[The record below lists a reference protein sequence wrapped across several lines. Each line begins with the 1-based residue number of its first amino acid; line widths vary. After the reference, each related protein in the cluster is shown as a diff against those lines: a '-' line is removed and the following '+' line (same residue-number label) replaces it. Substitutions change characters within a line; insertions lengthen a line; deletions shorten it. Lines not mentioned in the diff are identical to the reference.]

1 MSKFGTSKKIITGY
15 ILLAVVIAIA
25 TWQVYDNSRLFVALN
40 NASEQLLKRR
50 DVVDSLVCSLL
61 ETNNAERSVLLGE
74 GSEWPHFNQSVAT
87 SEQMAKQLKPFI
99 ADQGQRQRID
109 TLVKL
114 MHMKRENTK
123 RVAQLMAIDNRDAF
137 YRDKVQALQSG
148 RDSVVIH
155 SKSYGQHGQREKVYE
170 IIKSKR
176 GFFRRLGDAFRRQHA
191 DTVGVTNILHD
202 TKADSTAQ
210 RINIADSVANILTDI
225 QNEEQKQN
233 SRQQEN
239 VAARLN
245 RLQRVSLQ
253 LSQRTGLLL
262 EHIQREEK
270 NALQKA
276 LGHATQSRHKMVVRI
291 AVIGLVAI
299 LIAALL
305 VAYILRDIKRER
317 RDRQRIVEAKT
328 ETERIMAQRE
338 RLLLTITH
346 DIKAPAASIAGFIEL
361 LSEQVSRPKA
371 LAYIDSMR
379 HSAIHLQQLV
389 AALLDYHLLESGKA
403 ERHDVSFVP
412 QQLAKNCVDEF
423 QPMAAEKGLD
433 ITLSTLTLNC
443 GDLWRSDAF
452 RVKQIMSNL
461 IGNAVKYTD
470 RGSVKVE
477 IRISPRQH
485 LIIYVSDTGRG
496 MSQADCQRIF
506 DAFTRLHNGQG
517 KEGVGLGLSITREV
531 VQMLGGTI
539 TVTSEEG
546 KGSCFT
552 VSLPIKKEEKR
563 QKKDVEEN
571 VASVEPNRSSTEAKE
586 ATTENND
593 ATHGANNATNG
604 ANDATNGT
612 NDATTEINILAVDDD
627 ALQLELFKEMAQKI
641 GGAKLNISTTT
652 SASEA
657 IKLAEETKPQIMFTD
672 IEMPEMSGK
681 DMLKHVKNSD
691 MSTVAMTAHDP
702 SIMTSLKKAG
712 FDTCLFKPFNAATLA
727 ATLAQITRQPLSV
740 KAAEQ
745 KASFF
750 APLTAFAEGD
760 TEAEQE
766 ILTQVGESIKEYRQM
781 LDQGLKG
788 NDEEQQRDSIS
799 RTAHKAMPLLT
810 MLKPGQCG
818 WLQAITPEHIKDTPA
833 EKITVLAMRLDKE
846 LEEVSTKLKEEG
858 IENA

>member
-87 SEQMAKQLKPFI
+87 SEQMANQLKPFI

-109 TLVKL
+109 TLVEL

-305 VAYILRDIKRER
+305 VTYILRDIKRER

-433 ITLSTLTLNC
+433 ITLGTLTLNC

-470 RGSVKVE
+470 RGSVNVE

-506 DAFTRLHNGQG
+506 DAFTRLPNGQG

-552 VSLPIKKEEKR
+552 VSLPIKKEEKK

-571 VASVEPNRSSTEAKE
+571 VASVETNRSSTEAKE

-657 IKLAEETKPQIMFTD
+657 IKLAEETKPRIMFTD

-681 DMLKHVKNSD
+681 DMLKHVKNSN
-691 MSTVAMTAHDP
+691 MSIVAMTAHDP

-781 LDQGLKG
+781 LDQGQKS

-799 RTAHKAMPLLT
+799 RAAHKAMPLLT

-833 EKITVLAMRLDKE
+833 EKITVLAMRLEKE

>member
-74 GSEWPHFNQSVAT
+74 GSEWPHFNRSVAT

-109 TLVKL
+109 TLVEL
-114 MHMKRENTK
+114 IHMKRENTK
-123 RVAQLMAIDNRDAF
+123 RVAQLMAFDNRDAF

-155 SKSYGQHGQREKVYE
+155 SKLYGQHGQREKVYE

-202 TKADSTAQ
+202 TRADSTAQ

-276 LGHATQSRHKMVVRI
+276 LGHAMQSRHKMVVRI
-291 AVIGLVAI
+291 AIIGLVAI

-412 QQLAKNCVDEF
+412 QQLAKNCVEEF
-423 QPMAAEKGLD
+423 KPMAAEKGLD
-433 ITLSTLTLNC
+433 ITLGTLTPNC

-470 RGSVKVE
+470 RGGVKVE

-506 DAFTRLHNGQG
+506 DAFTRLPNGQG

-552 VSLPIKKEEKR
+552 VSLPIKKEEKK

-571 VASVEPNRSSTEAKE
+571 VASVETNRSSTEAKE
-586 ATTENND
+586 ATIEAKEATTEN
-593 ATHGANNATNG
+593 
-604 ANDATNGT
+604 

-681 DMLKHVKNSD
+681 DMIKHVKNSD

-712 FDTCLFKPFNAATLA
+712 FSTCLFKPFNAATLA
-727 ATLAQITRQPLSV
+727 ATLAQITRLPLSV

-766 ILTQVGESIKEYRQM
+766 ILTQVGESIKEYRQI
-781 LDQGLKG
+781 LEQGLKH
-788 NDEEQQRDSIS
+788 NDEELQRDSIS
-799 RTAHKAMPLLT
+799 RAAHKAMPLLT

-818 WLQAITPEHIKDTPA
+818 WLQAITPEHIKDTSA
-833 EKITVLAMRLDKE
+833 ENRTVLAMRLEKE
-846 LEEVSTKLKEEG
+846 LEEISKKLREEG

>member
-74 GSEWPHFNQSVAT
+74 GSEWPHFNRSVAT

-109 TLVKL
+109 TLVEL
-114 MHMKRENTK
+114 IHMKRENTK
-123 RVAQLMAIDNRDAF
+123 RVAQLMAFDNRDAF

-155 SKSYGQHGQREKVYE
+155 SKLYGQHGQREKVYE

-276 LGHATQSRHKMVVRI
+276 LGHAMQSRHKMVVRI
-291 AVIGLVAI
+291 AIIGLVAI

-412 QQLAKNCVDEF
+412 QQLAKNCVEEF
-423 QPMAAEKGLD
+423 KPMAAEKGLD
-433 ITLSTLTLNC
+433 ITLGTLTPNC

-470 RGSVKVE
+470 RGGVKVE

-496 MSQADCQRIF
+496 MSQANCQRIF
-506 DAFTRLHNGQG
+506 DAFTRLPNGQG

-552 VSLPIKKEEKR
+552 VSLPIKKEEKK
-563 QKKDVEEN
+563 QKKEVEEN
-571 VASVEPNRSSTEAKE
+571 VASVETNRSSTEAKE
-586 ATTENND
+586 
-593 ATHGANNATNG
+593 
-604 ANDATNGT
+604 
-612 NDATTEINILAVDDD
+612 ATTEINILAVDDD

-641 GGAKLNISTTT
+641 GGAKLNINTTT

-681 DMLKHVKNSD
+681 DMIKHVKNSD

-712 FDTCLFKPFNAATLA
+712 FSTCLFKPFNAATLA
-727 ATLAQITRQPLSV
+727 ATLAQITRLPLSV

-750 APLTAFAEGD
+750 APLTTFAEGD

-781 LDQGLKG
+781 LEQGLKSNG
-788 NDEEQQRDSIS
+788 EELQRDSIS
-799 RTAHKAMPLLT
+799 RAAHKAMPLLS

-818 WLQAITPEHIKDTPA
+818 WLQAITPEHIKDTSA
-833 EKITVLAMRLDKE
+833 ENSTALAMRLEEE
-846 LEEVSTKLKEEG
+846 LEEISKKLREEG

>member
-1 MSKFGTSKKIITGY
+1 M
-15 ILLAVVIAIA
+15 LAVVIAIA

-74 GSEWPHFNQSVAT
+74 GSEWPHFNRSVAT
-87 SEQMAKQLKPFI
+87 SEQKAKQLKPFI

-109 TLVKL
+109 TLVEL
-114 MHMKRENTK
+114 IHMKRENTK
-123 RVAQLMAIDNRDAF
+123 RVAQLMAFDNRDAF

-155 SKSYGQHGQREKVYE
+155 SKLYGQHGQREKVYE

-225 QNEEQKQN
+225 QNEEQKHN

-291 AVIGLVAI
+291 AIIGLVAI

-403 ERHDVSFVP
+403 EQHDVSFVP
-412 QQLAKNCVDEF
+412 QQLAKSCVEEF
-423 QPMAAEKGLD
+423 KPMAAEKGLD
-433 ITLSTLTLNC
+433 ITLGTLTTNC

-470 RGSVKVE
+470 RGGVKVE

-506 DAFTRLHNGQG
+506 DAFTRLPNGQG

-552 VSLPIKKEEKR
+552 VSLPIKKEEKK

-571 VASVEPNRSSTEAKE
+571 VASVETNRSSTEAKE
-586 ATTENND
+586 
-593 ATHGANNATNG
+593 
-604 ANDATNGT
+604 
-612 NDATTEINILAVDDD
+612 ATTEINILAVDDD

-681 DMLKHVKNSD
+681 DMLKHVKNSNR
-691 MSTVAMTAHDP
+691 SIVAMTAHDP

-781 LDQGLKG
+781 LDQGQKS

-799 RTAHKAMPLLT
+799 RAAHKAMPLLT
-810 MLKPGQCG
+810 MLKPGQCS
-818 WLQAITPEHIKDTPA
+818 WLQAITPEHIKDTSA
-833 EKITVLAMRLDKE
+833 EKITVLAMRLEKE

>member
-1 MSKFGTSKKIITGY
+1 M
-15 ILLAVVIAIA
+15 LAVVIAIA

-74 GSEWPHFNQSVAT
+74 GSEWPHFNRSVAT
-87 SEQMAKQLKPFI
+87 SEQKAKQLKPFI

-114 MHMKRENTK
+114 IHMKRENTK
-123 RVAQLMAIDNRDAF
+123 RVAQLMPFDNRDAF

-155 SKSYGQHGQREKVYE
+155 SKLYGQHGQREKVYE

-202 TKADSTAQ
+202 TRADSTAQ

-276 LGHATQSRHKMVVRI
+276 LGHAMQSRHKMVVRI
-291 AVIGLVAI
+291 AIIGLVAI

-412 QQLAKNCVDEF
+412 QQLAKNCVEEF
-423 QPMAAEKGLD
+423 KPMAAEKGLD
-433 ITLSTLTLNC
+433 ITLGTLTTNC

-470 RGSVKVE
+470 RGGVKVE

-496 MSQADCQRIF
+496 MNQADCQRIF
-506 DAFTRLHNGQG
+506 DAFTRLPNGQG

-552 VSLPIKKEEKR
+552 VSLPIKKEEKK
-563 QKKDVEEN
+563 QMKDVEEN
-571 VASVEPNRSSTEAKE
+571 VASVETNRSSTEAKE
-586 ATTENND
+586 ATTE
-593 ATHGANNATNG
+593 
-604 ANDATNGT
+604 
-612 NDATTEINILAVDDD
+612 INILAVDDD
-627 ALQLELFKEMAQKI
+627 DLQLELFKEMAQKI

-681 DMLKHVKNSD
+681 DMIKHVKNSD

-712 FDTCLFKPFNAATLA
+712 FSTCLFKPFNAATLA
-727 ATLAQITRQPLSV
+727 ATLAQITRLPLSV

-781 LDQGLKG
+781 LEQGLKRNG
-788 NDEEQQRDSIS
+788 EELQRDSIS
-799 RTAHKAMPLLT
+799 RAAHKAMPLLS

-818 WLQAITPEHIKDTPA
+818 WLQAITPEYIKDTSA
-833 EKITVLAMRLDKE
+833 ENSTALAMRLEKE
-846 LEEVSTKLKEEG
+846 LEEISKKLREEG

>member
-1 MSKFGTSKKIITGY
+1 M
-15 ILLAVVIAIA
+15 LAVVIAIA

-74 GSEWPHFNQSVAT
+74 GSEWPHFNRSVAT

-109 TLVKL
+109 TLVEL
-114 MHMKRENTK
+114 IHMKRENTK
-123 RVAQLMAIDNRDAF
+123 RVAQLMAFDNRDAF
-137 YRDKVQALQSG
+137 YRNKVQALQSG

-155 SKSYGQHGQREKVYE
+155 SKLYGQHGQREKVYE

-176 GFFRRLGDAFRRQHA
+176 GFFRRLGDAFRRQHT

-225 QNEEQKQN
+225 QNEEQRQN

-276 LGHATQSRHKMVVRI
+276 LGHAMQSRHKMVVRI
-291 AVIGLVAI
+291 AIIGLVAI

-433 ITLSTLTLNC
+433 ITLGTLTPNC

-496 MSQADCQRIF
+496 MSPTDCQRIF
-506 DAFTRLHNGQG
+506 DAFTRLPNGQG

-539 TVTSEEG
+539 TVASEEG

-552 VSLPIKKEEKR
+552 VSLPIKKEEKK

-571 VASVEPNRSSTEAKE
+571 VAPVETNRSSTEAKE
-586 ATTENND
+586 
-593 ATHGANNATNG
+593 
-604 ANDATNGT
+604 
-612 NDATTEINILAVDDD
+612 ATTEINILAVDDD

-652 SASEA
+652 SASET
-657 IKLAEETKPQIMFTD
+657 IKLAEKTKPQIMFTD

-681 DMLKHVKNSD
+681 DMLKHVKNSN
-691 MSTVAMTAHDP
+691 MSIVAMTAHDP

-788 NDEEQQRDSIS
+788 NDEEQQRDSMS
-799 RTAHKAMPLLT
+799 RATHKAMPLLT
-810 MLKPGQCG
+810 MLKPGQCS

>member
-74 GSEWPHFNQSVAT
+74 GSEWPHFNRSVAT
-87 SEQMAKQLKPFI
+87 SEQKAKQLKPFI

-109 TLVKL
+109 TLVEL
-114 MHMKRENTK
+114 IHMKRENTK
-123 RVAQLMAIDNRDAF
+123 RVAQLMAFDNRDAF

-155 SKSYGQHGQREKVYE
+155 SKLYGQHGQREKVYE

-202 TKADSTAQ
+202 TKTDSTAQ

-225 QNEEQKQN
+225 QNEEQKRN

-276 LGHATQSRHKMVVRI
+276 LGHAMQSRHKMVVRI
-291 AVIGLVAI
+291 AIIGLVAI

-412 QQLAKNCVDEF
+412 QQLAKNCVEEF
-423 QPMAAEKGLD
+423 KPMAAEKGLD
-433 ITLSTLTLNC
+433 ITLGTLTTNC

-470 RGSVKVE
+470 RGGVKVE

-506 DAFTRLHNGQG
+506 DAFTRLPNGQG

-552 VSLPIKKEEKR
+552 VSLPIKKEEKK

-571 VASVEPNRSSTEAKE
+571 VASVETNRSSTEAKE
-586 ATTENND
+586 
-593 ATHGANNATNG
+593 
-604 ANDATNGT
+604 
-612 NDATTEINILAVDDD
+612 ATTEINILAVDDD

-681 DMLKHVKNSD
+681 DMIKHVKNSD
-691 MSTVAMTAHDP
+691 MSTVAMTAHDQ

-712 FDTCLFKPFNAATLA
+712 FSTCLFKPFNAATLA
-727 ATLAQITRQPLSV
+727 ATLAQITRLPLSV

-760 TEAEQE
+760 TEAERE

-781 LDQGLKG
+781 LEQGLKHNG
-788 NDEEQQRDSIS
+788 EELQRDSIS
-799 RTAHKAMPLLT
+799 RAAHKAMPLLT

-818 WLQAITPEHIKDTPA
+818 WLQAITPEHIKDSSA
-833 EKITVLAMRLDKE
+833 ENSTALAMRLEKE
-846 LEEVSTKLKEEG
+846 LEEISKKLREEG

>member
-1 MSKFGTSKKIITGY
+1 M
-15 ILLAVVIAIA
+15 LAVVIAIA

-74 GSEWPHFNQSVAT
+74 GSEWPHFNRSVAT

-109 TLVKL
+109 TLVEL
-114 MHMKRENTK
+114 IHMKRENTK
-123 RVAQLMAIDNRDAF
+123 RVAQLMAFDNRDAF

-155 SKSYGQHGQREKVYE
+155 SKLYGQHGQREKVYE

-291 AVIGLVAI
+291 AIIGLVAI

-412 QQLAKNCVDEF
+412 QQLAKSCVEEF
-423 QPMAAEKGLD
+423 KPMAAEKGLD
-433 ITLSTLTLNC
+433 ITLGTLTPNC

-470 RGSVKVE
+470 RGGVKVE
-477 IRISPRQH
+477 MRISPRQH

-506 DAFTRLHNGQG
+506 NAFTRLPNGQG

-552 VSLPIKKEEKR
+552 VSLPIKKEEKK

-571 VASVEPNRSSTEAKE
+571 VASVETNRSSTEAKE
-586 ATTENND
+586 
-593 ATHGANNATNG
+593 
-604 ANDATNGT
+604 
-612 NDATTEINILAVDDD
+612 ATTEINILAVDDD

-712 FDTCLFKPFNAATLA
+712 FSTCLFKPFNAATLA
-727 ATLAQITRQPLSV
+727 ATLAQITRLPLSV

-760 TEAEQE
+760 TEAERE

-781 LDQGLKG
+781 LEQGLKSNG
-788 NDEEQQRDSIS
+788 EELQRDSIS
-799 RTAHKAMPLLT
+799 RAAHKAMPLLT
-810 MLKPGQCG
+810 MLKPGQCS
-818 WLQAITPEHIKDTPA
+818 WLQAITPEHIKDTSA
-833 EKITVLAMRLDKE
+833 ENSTALAMRLEKE
-846 LEEVSTKLKEEG
+846 LEEISKKLREEG

>member
-1 MSKFGTSKKIITGY
+1 M
-15 ILLAVVIAIA
+15 LAVVIAIA

-74 GSEWPHFNQSVAT
+74 GSEWPHFNRSVAT

-109 TLVKL
+109 TLVEL
-114 MHMKRENTK
+114 IHMKRENTK
-123 RVAQLMAIDNRDAF
+123 RVAQLMAFDNRDAF
-137 YRDKVQALQSG
+137 YRNKVQALQSG

-155 SKSYGQHGQREKVYE
+155 SKLYGQHGQREKVYE

-291 AVIGLVAI
+291 AIIGLVAI

-412 QQLAKNCVDEF
+412 QQLAKSCVEEF
-423 QPMAAEKGLD
+423 KPMAAEKGLD
-433 ITLSTLTLNC
+433 ITLGTLTPNC

-470 RGSVKVE
+470 RGGVKVE

-506 DAFTRLHNGQG
+506 DAFTRLPNGQG

-552 VSLPIKKEEKR
+552 VSLPIKKEEKK

-571 VASVEPNRSSTEAKE
+571 VASVETNRSSTEAKE
-586 ATTENND
+586 ATTEAKEARTENND
-593 ATHGANNATNG
+593 ATNG
-604 ANDATNGT
+604 ANDATNGN

-641 GGAKLNISTTT
+641 GGAKLNINTTT

-712 FDTCLFKPFNAATLA
+712 FSTCLFKPFNAATLA
-727 ATLAQITRQPLSV
+727 ATLAQITRLPLSV

-760 TEAEQE
+760 TEAERE

-781 LDQGLKG
+781 LEQGLKSNG
-788 NDEEQQRDSIS
+788 EELQRDSIS
-799 RTAHKAMPLLT
+799 RAAHKAMPLLT

-818 WLQAITPEHIKDTPA
+818 WLQAITPEHIKDSSA
-833 EKITVLAMRLDKE
+833 ENSTALAMRLEKE
-846 LEEVSTKLKEEG
+846 LEEISKKLREEG

>member
-1 MSKFGTSKKIITGY
+1 M
-15 ILLAVVIAIA
+15 LAVVIAIA

-74 GSEWPHFNQSVAT
+74 GSEWPHFNRSVAT
-87 SEQMAKQLKPFI
+87 SEQKAKQLKPFI

-109 TLVKL
+109 TLVEL
-114 MHMKRENTK
+114 IHMKRENTK
-123 RVAQLMAIDNRDAF
+123 RVAQLMAFDNRDAF

-155 SKSYGQHGQREKVYE
+155 SKLYGQHGQREKVYE

-276 LGHATQSRHKMVVRI
+276 LGHAMQSRHKMVVRI
-291 AVIGLVAI
+291 AIIGLVAI

-412 QQLAKNCVDEF
+412 QQLAKNCVEEF
-423 QPMAAEKGLD
+423 KPMAAEKGLD
-433 ITLSTLTLNC
+433 ITLGTLTPNC

-470 RGSVKVE
+470 RGGVKVE

-506 DAFTRLHNGQG
+506 DAFTRLPNGQG

-552 VSLPIKKEEKR
+552 VSLPIKKEEKK

-571 VASVEPNRSSTEAKE
+571 VASVETDRSSTEAKE
-586 ATTENND
+586 
-593 ATHGANNATNG
+593 
-604 ANDATNGT
+604 
-612 NDATTEINILAVDDD
+612 ATTEINILAVDDD

-657 IKLAEETKPQIMFTD
+657 IKLAEETKTQIMFTD

-712 FDTCLFKPFNAATLA
+712 FSTCLFKPFNAATLA
-727 ATLAQITRQPLSV
+727 ATLAQITRLPLSV

-781 LDQGLKG
+781 LEQGLKHNG
-788 NDEEQQRDSIS
+788 EELQRDSIS
-799 RTAHKAMPLLT
+799 RAAHKAMPLLT
-810 MLKPGQCG
+810 MLRPGQCG
-818 WLQAITPEHIKDTPA
+818 WLQAITPEHIKDTSA
-833 EKITVLAMRLDKE
+833 ENSTALAMRLEKE
-846 LEEVSTKLKEEG
+846 LEEISKKLREEG

>member
-1 MSKFGTSKKIITGY
+1 M
-15 ILLAVVIAIA
+15 LAVVIAIA

-74 GSEWPHFNQSVAT
+74 GSEWPHFNRSVAT
-87 SEQMAKQLKPFI
+87 SEQKAKQLKPFI

-109 TLVKL
+109 TLVEL
-114 MHMKRENTK
+114 IHMKRENTK
-123 RVAQLMAIDNRDAF
+123 RVAQLMAFDNRDAF

-155 SKSYGQHGQREKVYE
+155 SKLYGQHGQREKVYE

-225 QNEEQKQN
+225 QNEEQRQN

-276 LGHATQSRHKMVVRI
+276 LGHAMQSRHKMVVRI
-291 AVIGLVAI
+291 AIIGLVAI

-317 RDRQRIVEAKT
+317 RDQQRIVEAKA

-412 QQLAKNCVDEF
+412 QQLAKSCVEEF
-423 QPMAAEKGLD
+423 KPMAAEKGLD
-433 ITLSTLTLNC
+433 ITLGTLTPNC

-470 RGSVKVE
+470 RGGVKVE

-496 MSQADCQRIF
+496 MNQADCQRIF
-506 DAFTRLHNGQG
+506 DAFTRLPNGQG

-552 VSLPIKKEEKR
+552 VSLPIKKEEKK

-571 VASVEPNRSSTEAKE
+571 VTSVETNRSSTEAKE
-586 ATTENND
+586 ATTENSD
-593 ATHGANNATNG
+593 ATNG
-604 ANDATNGT
+604 ANDATNGN

-712 FDTCLFKPFNAATLA
+712 FSTCLFKPFNAATLA
-727 ATLAQITRQPLSV
+727 ATLAQITRLPLSV

-760 TEAEQE
+760 TEAERE

-781 LDQGLKG
+781 LEQGLKHNG
-788 NDEEQQRDSIS
+788 EELQRDSIS
-799 RTAHKAMPLLT
+799 RAAHKAMPLLT

-818 WLQAITPEHIKDTPA
+818 WLQAITPEHIKDSSA
-833 EKITVLAMRLDKE
+833 ENSTALAMRLEKE
-846 LEEVSTKLKEEG
+846 LEEISKKLREEG

>member
-1 MSKFGTSKKIITGY
+1 M
-15 ILLAVVIAIA
+15 LAVVIAIA

-74 GSEWPHFNQSVAT
+74 GSEWPHFNRSVAT

-109 TLVKL
+109 TLVEL
-114 MHMKRENTK
+114 IHMKRENTK
-123 RVAQLMAIDNRDAF
+123 RVAQLMAFDNRDAF

-155 SKSYGQHGQREKVYE
+155 SKLYGQHGQREKVYE

-276 LGHATQSRHKMVVRI
+276 LGHAMQSRHKMVVRI
-291 AVIGLVAI
+291 AIIGLVAI

-317 RDRQRIVEAKT
+317 RDRQCIVEAKT

-412 QQLAKNCVDEF
+412 QQLAKNCVEEF
-423 QPMAAEKGLD
+423 KPMAAEKGLD
-433 ITLSTLTLNC
+433 ITLGTLTPNC

-470 RGSVKVE
+470 RGGVKVE

-506 DAFTRLHNGQG
+506 DAFTRLPNGQG
-517 KEGVGLGLSITREV
+517 NEGVGLGLSITREV

-552 VSLPIKKEEKR
+552 VSLPIKKEEKK
-563 QKKDVEEN
+563 QMKDVEEN
-571 VASVEPNRSSTEAKE
+571 VASVETDRSSTEAKE

-593 ATHGANNATNG
+593 ATNG
-604 ANDATNGT
+604 N

-657 IKLAEETKPQIMFTD
+657 IKLAEETKTQIMFTD

-681 DMLKHVKNSD
+681 DMIKHVKNSD

-712 FDTCLFKPFNAATLA
+712 FSTCLFKPFNAATLA
-727 ATLAQITRQPLSV
+727 ATLAQITRLPLSV

-781 LDQGLKG
+781 LEQGLKRNG
-788 NDEEQQRDSIS
+788 EELQRDSIS
-799 RTAHKAMPLLT
+799 RAAHKAMPLLT
-810 MLKPGQCG
+810 MLKPGQCS
-818 WLQAITPEHIKDTPA
+818 WLQAITPEHIKDSSA
-833 EKITVLAMRLDKE
+833 ENSTALAMRLEKE
-846 LEEVSTKLKEEG
+846 LEEISKKLREEG

>member
-1 MSKFGTSKKIITGY
+1 M
-15 ILLAVVIAIA
+15 LAVVIAIA
-25 TWQVYDNSRLFVALN
+25 TWQVYDNSRLFVTLN

-74 GSEWPHFNQSVAT
+74 GNEWPHFNRSVAT

-109 TLVKL
+109 TLVEL
-114 MHMKRENTK
+114 IHMKRENTK
-123 RVAQLMAIDNRDAF
+123 RVAQLMAFDNRDAF

-155 SKSYGQHGQREKVYE
+155 SKLYGQHGQREKVYE

-291 AVIGLVAI
+291 AIIGLVAI

-412 QQLAKNCVDEF
+412 QQLAKNCVEEF
-423 QPMAAEKGLD
+423 KPMAAEKGLD
-433 ITLSTLTLNC
+433 ITLGTLTPNC

-470 RGSVKVE
+470 RGGVKVE

-506 DAFTRLHNGQG
+506 DAFTRLPNGQG

-552 VSLPIKKEEKR
+552 VSLPIKKEEKK
-563 QKKDVEEN
+563 QKKDVEKN
-571 VASVEPNRSSTEAKE
+571 VASVETNRSSTEAKE
-586 ATTENND
+586 
-593 ATHGANNATNG
+593 
-604 ANDATNGT
+604 
-612 NDATTEINILAVDDD
+612 ATTEINILAVDDD

-712 FDTCLFKPFNAATLA
+712 FSTCLFKPFNAATLA
-727 ATLAQITRQPLSV
+727 ATLAQITRLPLSV

-760 TEAEQE
+760 TEAERE

-781 LDQGLKG
+781 LEQGLKSNG
-788 NDEEQQRDSIS
+788 EELQRDSIS
-799 RTAHKAMPLLT
+799 RAAHKAMPLLT

-818 WLQAITPEHIKDTPA
+818 WLQAITPEHIKDTSA
-833 EKITVLAMRLDKE
+833 ENSTALAMRLEKE
-846 LEEVSTKLKEEG
+846 LEEISKKLREEG
-858 IENA
+858 IENS

>member
-1 MSKFGTSKKIITGY
+1 M
-15 ILLAVVIAIA
+15 LAVVIAIA

-74 GSEWPHFNQSVAT
+74 GSEWPHFNRSVAT

-109 TLVKL
+109 TLVEL
-114 MHMKRENTK
+114 IHMKRENTK
-123 RVAQLMAIDNRDAF
+123 RVAQLMAFDNRDAF

-155 SKSYGQHGQREKVYE
+155 SKLYGQHGQREKVYE

-202 TKADSTAQ
+202 TRVDSTAQ

-276 LGHATQSRHKMVVRI
+276 LGHAMQSRHKMVVRI
-291 AVIGLVAI
+291 AIIGLVAI

-412 QQLAKNCVDEF
+412 QQLAKSCVEEF
-423 QPMAAEKGLD
+423 KPMAAEKGLD
-433 ITLSTLTLNC
+433 ITLGTLPPNC

-470 RGSVKVE
+470 RGGVKVE

-506 DAFTRLHNGQG
+506 DAFTRLPNGQG

-552 VSLPIKKEEKR
+552 VSLPIKKEEKK
-563 QKKDVEEN
+563 QMEDAEEN
-571 VASVEPNRSSTEAKE
+571 VASVETDRSSTEAKE
-586 ATTENND
+586 ATTEN
-593 ATHGANNATNG
+593 
-604 ANDATNGT
+604 

-681 DMLKHVKNSD
+681 DMIKHVKNSD

-712 FDTCLFKPFNAATLA
+712 FSTCLFKPFNAATLA
-727 ATLAQITRQPLSV
+727 ATLAQITRLPLSV

-760 TEAEQE
+760 TEAERE

-781 LDQGLKG
+781 LEQGLKRNG
-788 NDEEQQRDSIS
+788 EELQRDSIS
-799 RTAHKAMPLLT
+799 RAAHKAMPLLT
-810 MLKPGQCG
+810 MLRPGQCG
-818 WLQAITPEHIKDTPA
+818 WLQAITPEHIKDTSA
-833 EKITVLAMRLDKE
+833 ENSTALAMRLEKE
-846 LEEVSTKLKEEG
+846 LEEISKKLREEG

>member
-1 MSKFGTSKKIITGY
+1 M
-15 ILLAVVIAIA
+15 LAVVIAIA

-74 GSEWPHFNQSVAT
+74 GSEWPHFNRSVAT

-109 TLVKL
+109 TLVEL
-114 MHMKRENTK
+114 IHMKRENTK
-123 RVAQLMAIDNRDAF
+123 RVAQLMAFDNRDAF
-137 YRDKVQALQSG
+137 YRNKVQALQSG

-155 SKSYGQHGQREKVYE
+155 SKLYGQHGQREKVYE

-176 GFFRRLGDAFRRQHA
+176 GFFRRLGDAFRRQHT

-225 QNEEQKQN
+225 QNEEQRQN

-276 LGHATQSRHKMVVRI
+276 LGHAMQSRHKMVVRI
-291 AVIGLVAI
+291 AIIGLVAI

-317 RDRQRIVEAKT
+317 RDRQRIVEAKA

-412 QQLAKNCVDEF
+412 QQLAKSCVDEF
-423 QPMAAEKGLD
+423 KPMAAEKGLD
-433 ITLSTLTLNC
+433 ITLGTLTPNC

-470 RGSVKVE
+470 RGGVKVE

-506 DAFTRLHNGQG
+506 DAFTRLPNGQG

-552 VSLPIKKEEKR
+552 VSLPIKKEEKK
-563 QKKDVEEN
+563 QKKDVEED
-571 VASVEPNRSSTEAKE
+571 VASVETNRSSTEAKE
-586 ATTENND
+586 ATTGNND
-593 ATHGANNATNG
+593 ATNG
-604 ANDATNGT
+604 ANDATNGN

-712 FDTCLFKPFNAATLA
+712 FSTCLFKPFNAATLA
-727 ATLAQITRQPLSV
+727 ATLAQITRLPLSV

-760 TEAEQE
+760 TEAERE

-781 LDQGLKG
+781 LEQGLKSNG
-788 NDEEQQRDSIS
+788 EELQRDSIS
-799 RTAHKAMPLLT
+799 RAAHKAMPLLT

-818 WLQAITPEHIKDTPA
+818 WLQAITPEHIKDSSA
-833 EKITVLAMRLDKE
+833 ENSTALAMRLEKE
-846 LEEVSTKLKEEG
+846 LEEISKKLREEG

>member
-1 MSKFGTSKKIITGY
+1 M
-15 ILLAVVIAIA
+15 LAVVIAIA

-74 GSEWPHFNQSVAT
+74 GSEWPRFNQSVAT

-99 ADQGQRQRID
+99 ADQEQRQRID
-109 TLVKL
+109 TLVEL

-305 VAYILRDIKRER
+305 VTYILRDIKRER

-412 QQLAKNCVDEF
+412 QQLAKSCVEEF
-423 QPMAAEKGLD
+423 KPMAAEKGLD
-433 ITLSTLTLNC
+433 ITLGTLTTNC

-470 RGSVKVE
+470 RGGVKVE

-496 MSQADCQRIF
+496 MSHADCQRIF
-506 DAFTRLHNGQG
+506 DAFTRLPNGQG

-552 VSLPIKKEEKR
+552 VSLPIKKEEKK

-571 VASVEPNRSSTEAKE
+571 VASVETNLSSTEAKE
-586 ATTENND
+586 ATTGNN
-593 ATHGANNATNG
+593 G
-604 ANDATNGT
+604 
-612 NDATTEINILAVDDD
+612 ATTEISILAVDDD
-627 ALQLELFKEMAQKI
+627 ALQIELFKEMAQKI

-657 IKLAEETKPQIMFTD
+657 IKLAEKTKPQIMFTD

-681 DMLKHVKNSD
+681 DMLKHVKNSN
-691 MSTVAMTAHDP
+691 MSIVAMTAHDP

-799 RTAHKAMPLLT
+799 RAAHKAMPLLT
-810 MLKPGQCG
+810 MLKPGQCS
-818 WLQAITPEHIKDTPA
+818 WLQAITPEHIKDSSA
-833 EKITVLAMRLDKE
+833 ENSTALAMRLEKE
-846 LEEVSTKLKEEG
+846 LEEISKKLREEG

>member
-1 MSKFGTSKKIITGY
+1 M
-15 ILLAVVIAIA
+15 LAVVIAIA

-155 SKSYGQHGQREKVYE
+155 SKSYEQHGQREKVYE

-291 AVIGLVAI
+291 AIIGLVAI

-433 ITLSTLTLNC
+433 ITLGTLTPNC

-506 DAFTRLHNGQG
+506 DAFTRLPNGQG
-517 KEGVGLGLSITREV
+517 KEGVGLGLSITHEV

-539 TVTSEEG
+539 TVASEEG

-552 VSLPIKKEEKR
+552 VSLPIKKEEKK

-571 VASVEPNRSSTEAKE
+571 VASVETNRSSTEAKE
-586 ATTENND
+586 ATTENN
-593 ATHGANNATNG
+593 NATNET
-604 ANDATNGT
+604 NDATNGA

-657 IKLAEETKPQIMFTD
+657 IKLAEDTKPQIMFTD

-681 DMLKHVKNSD
+681 DMLKHVKNSN
-691 MSTVAMTAHDP
+691 MSIVAMTAHDP

-727 ATLAQITRQPLSV
+727 ATLAQITRLPLSV

-799 RTAHKAMPLLT
+799 RAAHKAMPLLT

-818 WLQAITPEHIKDTPA
+818 WLQAITPEHIKDTSA

>member
-1 MSKFGTSKKIITGY
+1 M
-15 ILLAVVIAIA
+15 LAVVIAIA

-74 GSEWPHFNQSVAT
+74 GSEWPRFNQSVAT

-109 TLVKL
+109 TLVEL

-123 RVAQLMAIDNRDAF
+123 RVAQLIAIDNRDAF

-276 LGHATQSRHKMVVRI
+276 LGNATQSRHKMVVRI
-291 AVIGLVAI
+291 AIIGLVAI

-305 VAYILRDIKRER
+305 VTYILRDIKRER

-433 ITLSTLTLNC
+433 ITLGTLTPNC

-496 MSQADCQRIF
+496 MSPTDCQRIF
-506 DAFTRLHNGQG
+506 DAFTRLPNGQG

-539 TVTSEEG
+539 TVASEEG

-552 VSLPIKKEEKR
+552 VSLPIKKEEKK

-571 VASVEPNRSSTEAKE
+571 VAPVETNRSSTEAKE
-586 ATTENND
+586 
-593 ATHGANNATNG
+593 
-604 ANDATNGT
+604 
-612 NDATTEINILAVDDD
+612 ATTEINILAVDDD

-641 GGAKLNISTTT
+641 GGVKLNISTTT

-657 IKLAEETKPQIMFTD
+657 IKLAEETKPRIMFTD

-691 MSTVAMTAHDP
+691 MSIVAMTAHDP

-750 APLTAFAEGD
+750 TPLTAFAEGD

-781 LDQGLKG
+781 LDQGLKS
-788 NDEEQQRDSIS
+788 NDEELQRDSIS
-799 RTAHKAMPLLT
+799 RAAHKAMPLLT

-818 WLQAITPEHIKDTPA
+818 WLQAITPEHIKDTSA

-858 IENA
+858 IENV

>member
-74 GSEWPHFNQSVAT
+74 GSEWPHFNRSVAT

-109 TLVKL
+109 TLVEL
-114 MHMKRENTK
+114 IHMKRENTK
-123 RVAQLMAIDNRDAF
+123 RVAQLMAFDNRDAF

-155 SKSYGQHGQREKVYE
+155 SKLYGQHGQREKVYE

-176 GFFRRLGDAFRRQHA
+176 GFFRRLGDAFRRQHT

-225 QNEEQKQN
+225 QNEEQRQN

-276 LGHATQSRHKMVVRI
+276 LGHAMQSRHKMVVRI
-291 AVIGLVAI
+291 AIIGLVAI

-317 RDRQRIVEAKT
+317 RDRQRIVEAKA

-412 QQLAKNCVDEF
+412 QQLAKSCVEEF
-423 QPMAAEKGLD
+423 KPMAAEKGLD
-433 ITLSTLTLNC
+433 ITLGTLTPNC

-470 RGSVKVE
+470 RGGVKVE

-506 DAFTRLHNGQG
+506 DAFTRLPNGQG

-552 VSLPIKKEEKR
+552 VSLPIKKEEKK

-571 VASVEPNRSSTEAKE
+571 VASVETNRSSTEAKE
-586 ATTENND
+586 ATTENSD
-593 ATHGANNATNG
+593 ATNG
-604 ANDATNGT
+604 ANDATNGN

-712 FDTCLFKPFNAATLA
+712 FSTCLFKPFNAATLA
-727 ATLAQITRQPLSV
+727 ATLAQITRLPLSV

-760 TEAEQE
+760 TEAERE

-781 LDQGLKG
+781 LEQGLKS

-799 RTAHKAMPLLT
+799 RAAHKAMPLLS
-810 MLKPGQCG
+810 MLKPGQCS
-818 WLQAITPEHIKDTPA
+818 WLQAITPEHIKDASA
-833 EKITVLAMRLDKE
+833 ENSTALAMRLEKE
-846 LEEVSTKLKEEG
+846 LEEISKKLREEG

>member
-25 TWQVYDNSRLFVALN
+25 TWQVYDNSRLFVTLN

-74 GSEWPHFNQSVAT
+74 GSEWPHFNRSVAT

-109 TLVKL
+109 TLVEL
-114 MHMKRENTK
+114 IHMKRENTK
-123 RVAQLMAIDNRDAF
+123 RVAQLMAFDNRDAF

-155 SKSYGQHGQREKVYE
+155 SKLYGQHGQREKVYE

-291 AVIGLVAI
+291 AIIGLVAI

-412 QQLAKNCVDEF
+412 QQLAKSCVEEF
-423 QPMAAEKGLD
+423 KPMAAEKGLD
-433 ITLSTLTLNC
+433 ITLGTLTPNC

-470 RGSVKVE
+470 RGGVKVE

-506 DAFTRLHNGQG
+506 DAFTRLPNGQG

-552 VSLPIKKEEKR
+552 VSLPIKKEEKK

-571 VASVEPNRSSTEAKE
+571 VASVETNRSSTEAKKT
-586 ATTENND
+586 TTEKND
-593 ATHGANNATNG
+593 ATNG
-604 ANDATNGT
+604 ANDATNGN

-681 DMLKHVKNSD
+681 DMIKHVKNSD

-712 FDTCLFKPFNAATLA
+712 FSTCLFKPFNAATLA
-727 ATLAQITRQPLSV
+727 ATLAQITRLPLSV

-760 TEAEQE
+760 TEAERE

-781 LDQGLKG
+781 LEQGLKHNG
-788 NDEEQQRDSIS
+788 EELQRDSIS
-799 RTAHKAMPLLT
+799 RAAHKAMPLLT

-818 WLQAITPEHIKDTPA
+818 WLQAITPEHIKDTSA
-833 EKITVLAMRLDKE
+833 ENSTALAMRLEKE
-846 LEEVSTKLKEEG
+846 LEEISKKLREEG

>member
-74 GSEWPHFNQSVAT
+74 GSEWPHFNRSVAT

-109 TLVKL
+109 TLVEL
-114 MHMKRENTK
+114 IHMKRENTK
-123 RVAQLMAIDNRDAF
+123 RVAQLMAFDNRDAF

-155 SKSYGQHGQREKVYE
+155 SKLYGQHGQREKVYE

-202 TKADSTAQ
+202 TRADSTAQ
-210 RINIADSVANILTDI
+210 RINIADSVANILTNI

-276 LGHATQSRHKMVVRI
+276 LGHAMQSRHKMVVRI
-291 AVIGLVAI
+291 AIIGLVAI

-412 QQLAKNCVDEF
+412 QQLAKSCVEEF
-423 QPMAAEKGLD
+423 KPMAAEKGLD
-433 ITLSTLTLNC
+433 ITLGTLTPNC

-470 RGSVKVE
+470 RGGVKVE

-506 DAFTRLHNGQG
+506 DAFTRLPNGQG

-552 VSLPIKKEEKR
+552 VSLPIKKEEKK
-563 QKKDVEEN
+563 QKKEVEEN
-571 VASVEPNRSSTEAKE
+571 VASVETNRSSTEAKE
-586 ATTENND
+586 
-593 ATHGANNATNG
+593 
-604 ANDATNGT
+604 
-612 NDATTEINILAVDDD
+612 ATTEINILAVDDD

-691 MSTVAMTAHDP
+691 MSTVAMTAHDT

-712 FDTCLFKPFNAATLA
+712 FSTCLFKPFNAATLA
-727 ATLAQITRQPLSV
+727 ATLAQITRLPLSV

-781 LDQGLKG
+781 LEQGLKHNG
-788 NDEEQQRDSIS
+788 EELQRDSIS
-799 RTAHKAMPLLT
+799 RAAHKAMPLLT
-810 MLKPGQCG
+810 MLRPGQCG
-818 WLQAITPEHIKDTPA
+818 WLQAITPEHIKDTSA
-833 EKITVLAMRLDKE
+833 ENSTALAMRLEKE
-846 LEEVSTKLKEEG
+846 LEEISKKLREEG

>member
-1 MSKFGTSKKIITGY
+1 M
-15 ILLAVVIAIA
+15 LAVVIAIA

-74 GSEWPHFNQSVAT
+74 GSEWPHFNRSVAT
-87 SEQMAKQLKPFI
+87 SEQMAKQLKQFI

-109 TLVKL
+109 TLVEL
-114 MHMKRENTK
+114 IHMKRENTK
-123 RVAQLMAIDNRDAF
+123 RVAQLMAFDNRDAF

-155 SKSYGQHGQREKVYE
+155 SKLYGQHGQREKVYE

-291 AVIGLVAI
+291 AIIGLVAI

-412 QQLAKNCVDEF
+412 QQLAKNCVEEF
-423 QPMAAEKGLD
+423 KPMAAEKGLD
-433 ITLSTLTLNC
+433 ITLGTLTPNC

-470 RGSVKVE
+470 RGGVKVE

-506 DAFTRLHNGQG
+506 DAFTRLPNGQG

-552 VSLPIKKEEKR
+552 VSLPIKKEEKK

-571 VASVEPNRSSTEAKE
+571 VASVETNRSSTEAKE
-586 ATTENND
+586 
-593 ATHGANNATNG
+593 
-604 ANDATNGT
+604 
-612 NDATTEINILAVDDD
+612 ATTEINILAVDDD
-627 ALQLELFKEMAQKI
+627 ALQLELFKEMAHKI

-691 MSTVAMTAHDP
+691 MSTVAMTAHDL

-712 FDTCLFKPFNAATLA
+712 FSTCLFKPFNAATLA
-727 ATLAQITRQPLSV
+727 ATLAQITRLPLSV

-760 TEAEQE
+760 TEAERE

-781 LDQGLKG
+781 LEQGLKSNG
-788 NDEEQQRDSIS
+788 EELQRDSIS
-799 RTAHKAMPLLT
+799 RAAHKAMPLLT

-818 WLQAITPEHIKDTPA
+818 WLQAITPEHIKDTSA
-833 EKITVLAMRLDKE
+833 ENSTALAMRLEKE
-846 LEEVSTKLKEEG
+846 LEEISKKLREEG

>member
-74 GSEWPHFNQSVAT
+74 GSEWPHFNRSVAT

-109 TLVKL
+109 TLVEL
-114 MHMKRENTK
+114 IHMKRENTK
-123 RVAQLMAIDNRDAF
+123 RVAQLMAFDNRDAF

-155 SKSYGQHGQREKVYE
+155 SKLYGQHGQREKVYE

-202 TKADSTAQ
+202 TKTDSTAQ

-225 QNEEQKQN
+225 QNEEQKRN

-291 AVIGLVAI
+291 AIIGLVAI

-412 QQLAKNCVDEF
+412 QQLAKSCVEEF
-423 QPMAAEKGLD
+423 KPMAAEKGLD
-433 ITLSTLTLNC
+433 ITLGTLTPNC

-470 RGSVKVE
+470 RGGVKVE

-506 DAFTRLHNGQG
+506 DAFTRLPNGQG

-552 VSLPIKKEEKR
+552 VSLPIKKEEKK

-571 VASVEPNRSSTEAKE
+571 VASVETNGASTEAKE

-593 ATHGANNATNG
+593 ATNG
-604 ANDATNGT
+604 ANDATNGN

-712 FDTCLFKPFNAATLA
+712 FSTCLFKPFNAATLA
-727 ATLAQITRQPLSV
+727 ATLAQITRLPLSV

-760 TEAEQE
+760 TEAERE

-781 LDQGLKG
+781 LEQGLKSNG
-788 NDEEQQRDSIS
+788 EELQRDSIS
-799 RTAHKAMPLLT
+799 RAAHKAMPLLT
-810 MLKPGQCG
+810 MLKPRQCG
-818 WLQAITPEHIKDTPA
+818 WLQAITPEHIKDTSA
-833 EKITVLAMRLDKE
+833 ENSTALAMRLEKE
-846 LEEVSTKLKEEG
+846 LEEISKKLREEG

>member
-1 MSKFGTSKKIITGY
+1 M
-15 ILLAVVIAIA
+15 LAVVIAIA

-74 GSEWPHFNQSVAT
+74 GSEWPHFNRSVAT
-87 SEQMAKQLKPFI
+87 SEQKAKQLKQFI

-109 TLVKL
+109 TLVEL
-114 MHMKRENTK
+114 IHMKRENTK
-123 RVAQLMAIDNRDAF
+123 RVAQLMAFDNRDAF

-155 SKSYGQHGQREKVYE
+155 SKLYGQHSQREKVYE

-291 AVIGLVAI
+291 AIIGLVAI

-412 QQLAKNCVDEF
+412 QQLAKSCVEEF
-423 QPMAAEKGLD
+423 KPMAAEKGLD
-433 ITLSTLTLNC
+433 ITLGTLTTNC

-470 RGSVKVE
+470 RGGVKVE

-506 DAFTRLHNGQG
+506 DAFTRLPNGQG

-552 VSLPIKKEEKR
+552 VSLPIKKEEKK

-571 VASVEPNRSSTEAKE
+571 VASVETNRSSTEAKE
-586 ATTENND
+586 
-593 ATHGANNATNG
+593 
-604 ANDATNGT
+604 
-612 NDATTEINILAVDDD
+612 ATTEINILAVDDD

-712 FDTCLFKPFNAATLA
+712 FSTCLFKPFNAATLA
-727 ATLAQITRQPLSV
+727 ATLAQITRLPLSI

-760 TEAEQE
+760 TEAERE

-781 LDQGLKG
+781 LEQGLKSNG
-788 NDEEQQRDSIS
+788 EELQRDSIS
-799 RTAHKAMPLLT
+799 RAAHKAMPLLT

-818 WLQAITPEHIKDTPA
+818 WLQAITPEHIKDSSA
-833 EKITVLAMRLDKE
+833 ENSTALAMRLEKE
-846 LEEVSTKLKEEG
+846 LEEISKKLRDEG

>member
-74 GSEWPHFNQSVAT
+74 GSEWPHFNRSVAT
-87 SEQMAKQLKPFI
+87 SEQMAKQLKQFI

-109 TLVKL
+109 TLVEL
-114 MHMKRENTK
+114 IHMKRENTK
-123 RVAQLMAIDNRDAF
+123 RVAQLMAFDNRDAF

-155 SKSYGQHGQREKVYE
+155 SKLYGQHGQREKVYE

-202 TKADSTAQ
+202 TRADSTAQ

-225 QNEEQKQN
+225 QNEEQRQN

-276 LGHATQSRHKMVVRI
+276 LGHAMQSRHKMVVRI
-291 AVIGLVAI
+291 AIIGLVAI

-317 RDRQRIVEAKT
+317 RDRQRIVEAKA

-412 QQLAKNCVDEF
+412 QQLAKNCVEEF
-423 QPMAAEKGLD
+423 KPMAAEKGLD
-433 ITLSTLTLNC
+433 ITLGTLPPNC

-470 RGSVKVE
+470 RGGVKVE

-485 LIIYVSDTGRG
+485 LIIYVSDTGCG

-506 DAFTRLHNGQG
+506 DAFTRLPNGQG

-552 VSLPIKKEEKR
+552 VSLPIKKEEKK

-571 VASVEPNRSSTEAKE
+571 VASVETNRSSTEAKK
-586 ATTENND
+586 AI
-593 ATHGANNATNG
+593 
-604 ANDATNGT
+604 
-612 NDATTEINILAVDDD
+612 TEINILAVDDD

-712 FDTCLFKPFNAATLA
+712 FSTCLFKPFNAATLA
-727 ATLAQITRQPLSV
+727 ATLAQITRLPLSV

-781 LDQGLKG
+781 LEQGLKHNG
-788 NDEEQQRDSIS
+788 EELQRDSIS
-799 RTAHKAMPLLT
+799 RAAHKAMPLLT
-810 MLKPGQCG
+810 MLKPGQCN
-818 WLQAITPEHIKDTPA
+818 WLQAITPEHIKDSSA
-833 EKITVLAMRLDKE
+833 ENRTALAMRLEKE
-846 LEEVSTKLKEEG
+846 LEEISKNLREEG
-858 IENA
+858 IENV

>member
-291 AVIGLVAI
+291 AIIGLVAI

-433 ITLSTLTLNC
+433 ITLGTLTPNC

-470 RGSVKVE
+470 RGGVKVE

-506 DAFTRLHNGQG
+506 DAFTRLPNGQG

-539 TVTSEEG
+539 TVASEEG

-552 VSLPIKKEEKR
+552 VSLPIKKEEKK

-586 ATTENND
+586 ATTGN
-593 ATHGANNATNG
+593 NNATNG
-604 ANDATNGT
+604 ANDATNGTNDATNGT

-657 IKLAEETKPQIMFTD
+657 IKLAEKTKPQIMFTD

-681 DMLKHVKNSD
+681 DMLKHVKNSN
-691 MSTVAMTAHDP
+691 MSIVAMTAHDP

-712 FDTCLFKPFNAATLA
+712 FNTCLFKPFNAATLA
-727 ATLAQITRQPLSV
+727 ATLAQITRLPLIV

-788 NDEEQQRDSIS
+788 NDEEQQHDSIS
-799 RTAHKAMPLLT
+799 RAAHKAMPLLT
-810 MLKPGQCG
+810 MLKPGQCS
-818 WLQAITPEHIKDTPA
+818 WLQAITPEHIKDTSA

-846 LEEVSTKLKEEG
+846 LKEVSTKLKEEG

>member
-1 MSKFGTSKKIITGY
+1 M
-15 ILLAVVIAIA
+15 LAVVIAIA

-40 NASEQLLKRR
+40 DASEQLLKRR

-109 TLVKL
+109 TLVEL
-114 MHMKRENTK
+114 IHMKRENTK
-123 RVAQLMAIDNRDAF
+123 RVAQLMAFDNRDAF
-137 YRDKVQALQSG
+137 YRNKVQALQSG

-155 SKSYGQHGQREKVYE
+155 SKLYGQHGQREKVYE

-176 GFFRRLGDAFRRQHA
+176 GFFRRLGDAFRRQHT

-202 TKADSTAQ
+202 TKTDSTAQ

-276 LGHATQSRHKMVVRI
+276 LGHAMQSRHKMVVRI
-291 AVIGLVAI
+291 AIIGLVAI

-412 QQLAKNCVDEF
+412 QQLAKSCVEEF
-423 QPMAAEKGLD
+423 KPMAAEKGLD
-433 ITLSTLTLNC
+433 ITLGTLTPNC

-470 RGSVKVE
+470 RGGVKVE

-506 DAFTRLHNGQG
+506 DAFTRLPNGQG

-552 VSLPIKKEEKR
+552 VSLPIKKEEKK

-571 VASVEPNRSSTEAKE
+571 VASVETNRSSTEAKKT
-586 ATTENND
+586 TTEKND
-593 ATHGANNATNG
+593 ATNG
-604 ANDATNGT
+604 ANDATNGN

-712 FDTCLFKPFNAATLA
+712 FSTCLFKPFNAATLA
-727 ATLAQITRQPLSV
+727 ATLAQITRLPLSV

-760 TEAEQE
+760 TEAERE

-781 LDQGLKG
+781 LEQGLKSNG
-788 NDEEQQRDSIS
+788 EELQRDSIS
-799 RTAHKAMPLLT
+799 RAAHKAMPLLT
-810 MLKPGQCG
+810 MLKPRQCG
-818 WLQAITPEHIKDTPA
+818 WLQAITPEHIKDSSA
-833 EKITVLAMRLDKE
+833 ENSTALAMRLEKE
-846 LEEVSTKLKEEG
+846 LEEISKKLREEG

>member
-109 TLVKL
+109 TLVEL
-114 MHMKRENTK
+114 IHMKRENTK
-123 RVAQLMAIDNRDAF
+123 RVAQLMAFDNRDAF

-155 SKSYGQHGQREKVYE
+155 SKLYGQHGQREKVYE

-291 AVIGLVAI
+291 AIIGLVAI

-403 ERHDVSFVP
+403 EQHDVSFVP
-412 QQLAKNCVDEF
+412 QQLAKSCVDEF
-423 QPMAAEKGLD
+423 KPMAAEKGLD
-433 ITLSTLTLNC
+433 ITLDTLTTNC

-470 RGSVKVE
+470 RGGVKVE

-506 DAFTRLHNGQG
+506 DAFTRLPNGQG

-552 VSLPIKKEEKR
+552 VSLPIKKEEKK

-571 VASVEPNRSSTEAKE
+571 VASVETNRSSTEAKK
-586 ATTENND
+586 
-593 ATHGANNATNG
+593 
-604 ANDATNGT
+604 
-612 NDATTEINILAVDDD
+612 ATTEINILAVDDD

-681 DMLKHVKNSD
+681 DIIKHVKNSN

-727 ATLAQITRQPLSV
+727 ATLAQITRLPLSV

-781 LDQGLKG
+781 LEQGLKSNG
-788 NDEEQQRDSIS
+788 EELQRDSIS
-799 RTAHKAMPLLT
+799 RAAHKAMPLLT

-818 WLQAITPEHIKDTPA
+818 WLQAITPEHIKDTLA
-833 EKITVLAMRLDKE
+833 ENSTALAMRLEKE
-846 LEEVSTKLKEEG
+846 LEEISKKLREEG

>member
-74 GSEWPHFNQSVAT
+74 GSEWPHFNRSVAT
-87 SEQMAKQLKPFI
+87 SEQKAKQLKPFI

-109 TLVKL
+109 TLVEL
-114 MHMKRENTK
+114 IHMKRENTK
-123 RVAQLMAIDNRDAF
+123 RVAQLMAFDNRDAF
-137 YRDKVQALQSG
+137 YRNKVQALQSG

-155 SKSYGQHGQREKVYE
+155 SKLYGQHGQREKVYE

-225 QNEEQKQN
+225 QNEEQKHN

-291 AVIGLVAI
+291 AIIGLVAI

-412 QQLAKNCVDEF
+412 QQLAKNCVEEF
-423 QPMAAEKGLD
+423 KPMAAEKGLD
-433 ITLSTLTLNC
+433 ITLGTLTPNC

-470 RGSVKVE
+470 RGGVKVE

-506 DAFTRLHNGQG
+506 DAFTRLPNGQG

-552 VSLPIKKEEKR
+552 VSLPIKKEEKK

-571 VASVEPNRSSTEAKE
+571 VASVETNRSSTEAKE
-586 ATTENND
+586 
-593 ATHGANNATNG
+593 
-604 ANDATNGT
+604 
-612 NDATTEINILAVDDD
+612 ATTEINILAVDDD

-641 GGAKLNISTTT
+641 GGAKLNINTTT

-712 FDTCLFKPFNAATLA
+712 FSTCLFKPFNAATLA
-727 ATLAQITRQPLSV
+727 ATLAQITRLPLSV

-760 TEAEQE
+760 TEAERE

-781 LDQGLKG
+781 LEQGLKSNG
-788 NDEEQQRDSIS
+788 EELQRDSIS
-799 RTAHKAMPLLT
+799 RAAHKAMPLLT

-818 WLQAITPEHIKDTPA
+818 WLQAITPEHIKDSSA
-833 EKITVLAMRLDKE
+833 ENSTALAMRLEKE
-846 LEEVSTKLKEEG
+846 LEEISKKLREEG

>member
-74 GSEWPHFNQSVAT
+74 GSEWPHFNRSVAT

-109 TLVKL
+109 TLVEL

-123 RVAQLMAIDNRDAF
+123 CVAQLMAIDNRDAF

-305 VAYILRDIKRER
+305 VTYILRDIKRER

-433 ITLSTLTLNC
+433 ITLGTLTPNC

-470 RGSVKVE
+470 QGSVKVE

-496 MSQADCQRIF
+496 MSPTDCQRIF
-506 DAFTRLHNGQG
+506 DAFTRLPNGQG

-539 TVTSEEG
+539 TVASEEG

-552 VSLPIKKEEKR
+552 VSLPIKKEEKK

-571 VASVEPNRSSTEAKE
+571 VAYVETNRSSTEAKE
-586 ATTENND
+586 ATTENN
-593 ATHGANNATNG
+593 N
-604 ANDATNGT
+604 ATNGT

-657 IKLAEETKPQIMFTD
+657 IMLAEETKPQIMFTD

-781 LDQGLKG
+781 LDKGLKG
-788 NDEEQQRDSIS
+788 NDKEQQRDSIS
-799 RTAHKAMPLLT
+799 RAAHKAMPLLT

-818 WLQAITPEHIKDTPA
+818 WLQAITPEHIKDTSA

>member
-74 GSEWPHFNQSVAT
+74 GSEWPHFNRSVAT
-87 SEQMAKQLKPFI
+87 SEQKAKQLKPFI

-109 TLVKL
+109 TLVEL
-114 MHMKRENTK
+114 IHMKRENTK
-123 RVAQLMAIDNRDAF
+123 RVAQLMAFDNRDAF

-155 SKSYGQHGQREKVYE
+155 SKLYGQHGQREKVYE

-202 TKADSTAQ
+202 TRADSTAQ

-276 LGHATQSRHKMVVRI
+276 LGHAMQSRHKMVVRI
-291 AVIGLVAI
+291 AIIGLVAI

-317 RDRQRIVEAKT
+317 RDRQRIVEAKA

-412 QQLAKNCVDEF
+412 QQLAKNCVEEF
-423 QPMAAEKGLD
+423 KPMAAEKGLD
-433 ITLSTLTLNC
+433 ITLGTLPPNC

-470 RGSVKVE
+470 RGGVKVE

-506 DAFTRLHNGQG
+506 DAFTRLPNGQG

-552 VSLPIKKEEKR
+552 VSLPIKKEEKK

-571 VASVEPNRSSTEAKE
+571 VASVKTDRSSTEAKE
-586 ATTENND
+586 ATTEN
-593 ATHGANNATNG
+593 
-604 ANDATNGT
+604 

-681 DMLKHVKNSD
+681 DMIKHVKNSD

-712 FDTCLFKPFNAATLA
+712 FSTCLFKPFNAATLA
-727 ATLAQITRQPLSV
+727 ATLAQITRLPLSV

-781 LDQGLKG
+781 LEQGLKRNG
-788 NDEEQQRDSIS
+788 EELQRDSIS
-799 RTAHKAMPLLT
+799 RAAHKAMPLLS

-818 WLQAITPEHIKDTPA
+818 WLQAITPEHIKDTSA
-833 EKITVLAMRLDKE
+833 ENSTALAMRLEKE
-846 LEEVSTKLKEEG
+846 LEEISKKLREEG

>member
-1 MSKFGTSKKIITGY
+1 M
-15 ILLAVVIAIA
+15 LAVVIAIA

-74 GSEWPHFNQSVAT
+74 GSEWPRFNQSVAT

-109 TLVKL
+109 TLVEL
-114 MHMKRENTK
+114 IHMKRENTK

-291 AVIGLVAI
+291 AIIGLVAI

-412 QQLAKNCVDEF
+412 QQLAKNCVEEF

-433 ITLSTLTLNC
+433 ITLGTLTPNC
-443 GDLWRSDAF
+443 RDLWRSDAF

-470 RGSVKVE
+470 QGSVKVE

-496 MSQADCQRIF
+496 MSPTDCQRIF
-506 DAFTRLHNGQG
+506 DAFTRLPNGRG

-539 TVTSEEG
+539 TVASEEG
-546 KGSCFT
+546 KSSCFT
-552 VSLPIKKEEKR
+552 VSLPIKKEEKK
-563 QKKDVEEN
+563 QKKDVEKN
-571 VASVEPNRSSTEAKE
+571 VAPVETNMSSTEAKE
-586 ATTENND
+586 
-593 ATHGANNATNG
+593 
-604 ANDATNGT
+604 
-612 NDATTEINILAVDDD
+612 ATTEINILAVDDD

-657 IKLAEETKPQIMFTD
+657 IKLAEETKPRIMFTD

-681 DMLKHVKNSD
+681 DMLKHVKSSD
-691 MSTVAMTAHDP
+691 MSIVAMTAHDP

-727 ATLAQITRQPLSV
+727 ATLAQITRLPLSV
-740 KAAEQ
+740 TTTEQ
-745 KASFF
+745 KTSFF

-781 LDQGLKG
+781 LDQGLKS

-799 RTAHKAMPLLT
+799 RAAHKAMPLLT
-810 MLKPGQCG
+810 MLKLGQCS
-818 WLQAITPEHIKDTPA
+818 WLQAITPEHIKDTSA

>member
-1 MSKFGTSKKIITGY
+1 M
-15 ILLAVVIAIA
+15 LAVVIAIA

-74 GSEWPHFNQSVAT
+74 GSEWPHFNRSVAT

-109 TLVKL
+109 TLVEL
-114 MHMKRENTK
+114 IHMKRENTK
-123 RVAQLMAIDNRDAF
+123 RVAQLMAFDNRDAF

-155 SKSYGQHGQREKVYE
+155 SKLYGQHGQREKVYE

-202 TKADSTAQ
+202 TRADSTAQ

-276 LGHATQSRHKMVVRI
+276 LGHAMQSRHKMVVRI
-291 AVIGLVAI
+291 AIIGLVAI

-412 QQLAKNCVDEF
+412 QQLAKNCVEEF
-423 QPMAAEKGLD
+423 KPMAAEKGLD
-433 ITLSTLTLNC
+433 ITLGTLTPNC

-470 RGSVKVE
+470 RGGVKVE

-506 DAFTRLHNGQG
+506 DAFTRLPNGQG

-552 VSLPIKKEEKR
+552 VSLPIKKEEKK

-571 VASVEPNRSSTEAKE
+571 VASVETNRSSTEAKE
-586 ATTENND
+586 
-593 ATHGANNATNG
+593 
-604 ANDATNGT
+604 
-612 NDATTEINILAVDDD
+612 ATTEINILAVDDD

-681 DMLKHVKNSD
+681 DMIKHVKNSD

-712 FDTCLFKPFNAATLA
+712 FSTCLFKPFNAATLA
-727 ATLAQITRQPLSV
+727 ATLAQITRLPLSV

-781 LDQGLKG
+781 LEQGLKSNG
-788 NDEEQQRDSIS
+788 EELQRDSIS
-799 RTAHKAMPLLT
+799 RAAHKAMPLLT
-810 MLKPGQCG
+810 ILKPGQCG
-818 WLQAITPEHIKDTPA
+818 WLQAITPEHIKDSSA
-833 EKITVLAMRLDKE
+833 ENSTALAMRLEKE
-846 LEEVSTKLKEEG
+846 LEEISKKLREEG

>member
-74 GSEWPHFNQSVAT
+74 GSEWPHFNRSVAT

-109 TLVKL
+109 TLVEL
-114 MHMKRENTK
+114 IHMKRENTK
-123 RVAQLMAIDNRDAF
+123 RVAQLMAFDNRDAF

-155 SKSYGQHGQREKVYE
+155 SKLYGQHGQREKVYE

-202 TKADSTAQ
+202 TKTDSTAQ

-291 AVIGLVAI
+291 AIIGLVAI

-412 QQLAKNCVDEF
+412 QQLAKSCVEEF
-423 QPMAAEKGLD
+423 KPMAAEKGLD
-433 ITLSTLTLNC
+433 ITLGTLTPNC

-470 RGSVKVE
+470 RGGVKVE

-506 DAFTRLHNGQG
+506 DAFTRLPNGQG

-552 VSLPIKKEEKR
+552 VSLPIKKEEKK

-571 VASVEPNRSSTEAKE
+571 VASVETNRSSTEAKE
-586 ATTENND
+586 ATTENNC
-593 ATHGANNATNG
+593 ATNG
-604 ANDATNGT
+604 ANDATNGN
-612 NDATTEINILAVDDD
+612 NDATTEIKILAVDDD

-712 FDTCLFKPFNAATLA
+712 FSTCLFKPFNAATLA
-727 ATLAQITRQPLSV
+727 ATLAQITRLPLSV
-740 KAAEQ
+740 KTAEQ

-781 LDQGLKG
+781 LEQGLKSNG
-788 NDEEQQRDSIS
+788 EELQRDSIS
-799 RTAHKAMPLLT
+799 RAAHKAMPLLS

-818 WLQAITPEHIKDTPA
+818 WLQAITPEHIKDTSA
-833 EKITVLAMRLDKE
+833 ENSTALAMRLENE
-846 LEEVSTKLKEEG
+846 LEEISKKLREEG
-858 IENA
+858 TENA

>member
-1 MSKFGTSKKIITGY
+1 M
-15 ILLAVVIAIA
+15 LAVVIAIA

-87 SEQMAKQLKPFI
+87 SEQMAKQLKQFI

-109 TLVKL
+109 TLVEL
-114 MHMKRENTK
+114 IHMKRENTK
-123 RVAQLMAIDNRDAF
+123 RVAQLMAFDNRDAF

-155 SKSYGQHGQREKVYE
+155 SKLYGQHAQREKVYE

-245 RLQRVSLQ
+245 RLQKVSLQ

-291 AVIGLVAI
+291 AIIGLVAI

-412 QQLAKNCVDEF
+412 QQLAKNCVEEF
-423 QPMAAEKGLD
+423 KPMAAEKGLD
-433 ITLSTLTLNC
+433 ITLGTLTTNC

-470 RGSVKVE
+470 RGGVKVE

-506 DAFTRLHNGQG
+506 DAFTRLPNGQG

-531 VQMLGGTI
+531 VQMLSGTI

-552 VSLPIKKEEKR
+552 VSLPIKKEEKK

-571 VASVEPNRSSTEAKE
+571 VASVETDRSSTEAKE
-586 ATTENND
+586 ATTEN
-593 ATHGANNATNG
+593 
-604 ANDATNGT
+604 

-712 FDTCLFKPFNAATLA
+712 FSTCLFKPFNAATLA
-727 ATLAQITRQPLSV
+727 ATLAQIKRLPLSV

-760 TEAEQE
+760 TEAERE

-781 LDQGLKG
+781 LEQGLKSNG
-788 NDEEQQRDSIS
+788 EELQRDSIS
-799 RTAHKAMPLLT
+799 RAAHKAMPLLT

-818 WLQAITPEHIKDTPA
+818 WLQAITPEHIKDTSA
-833 EKITVLAMRLDKE
+833 ENSTALAMRLEKE
-846 LEEVSTKLKEEG
+846 LEEISKKLREEG

>member
-74 GSEWPHFNQSVAT
+74 GSEWPHFNRSVAT
-87 SEQMAKQLKPFI
+87 SEQKAKQLKPFI

-109 TLVKL
+109 TLVEL
-114 MHMKRENTK
+114 IHMKRENTK
-123 RVAQLMAIDNRDAF
+123 RVAQLMAFDNRDAF

-155 SKSYGQHGQREKVYE
+155 SKLYGQHGQREKVYE

-202 TKADSTAQ
+202 TKTDSTAQ

-225 QNEEQKQN
+225 QNEEQKRN

-291 AVIGLVAI
+291 AIIGLVAI

-412 QQLAKNCVDEF
+412 QQLAKSCVEEF
-423 QPMAAEKGLD
+423 KPMAAEKGLD
-433 ITLSTLTLNC
+433 ITLGTLTPNC

-470 RGSVKVE
+470 RGGVKVE

-506 DAFTRLHNGQG
+506 DAFTRLPNGQG

-552 VSLPIKKEEKR
+552 VSLPIKKEEKK

-571 VASVEPNRSSTEAKE
+571 VASVETNRSSTEAKE
-586 ATTENND
+586 
-593 ATHGANNATNG
+593 
-604 ANDATNGT
+604 
-612 NDATTEINILAVDDD
+612 ATTEINILAVDDD

-681 DMLKHVKNSD
+681 DMIKHVKNSD

-712 FDTCLFKPFNAATLA
+712 FSTCLFKPFNAATLA
-727 ATLAQITRQPLSV
+727 ATLAQITRLPLSV

-760 TEAEQE
+760 TEAERE

-781 LDQGLKG
+781 LEQGLKSNG
-788 NDEEQQRDSIS
+788 EELQRDSIS
-799 RTAHKAMPLLT
+799 RAAHKAMPLLT
-810 MLKPGQCG
+810 MLRPGQCG
-818 WLQAITPEHIKDTPA
+818 WLQAITPEHIKDSSA
-833 EKITVLAMRLDKE
+833 ENSTALAMRLEKE
-846 LEEVSTKLKEEG
+846 LEEISKKLREEG

>member
-1 MSKFGTSKKIITGY
+1 M
-15 ILLAVVIAIA
+15 LAVVIAIA

-74 GSEWPHFNQSVAT
+74 GSEWPHFNRSVAT
-87 SEQMAKQLKPFI
+87 SEQKAKQLKPFI

-109 TLVKL
+109 TLVEL
-114 MHMKRENTK
+114 IHMKRENTK
-123 RVAQLMAIDNRDAF
+123 RVAQLMAFDNRDAF

-155 SKSYGQHGQREKVYE
+155 SKLYGQHGQREKVYE

-276 LGHATQSRHKMVVRI
+276 LGHAMQSRHKMVVRI
-291 AVIGLVAI
+291 AIIGLVAI

-317 RDRQRIVEAKT
+317 RDRQRIVEAKA
-328 ETERIMAQRE
+328 ETEHIMAQRE

-361 LSEQVSRPKA
+361 LSEQVSHPKA

-412 QQLAKNCVDEF
+412 QQLAKNCVEEF
-423 QPMAAEKGLD
+423 KPMAAEKGLD
-433 ITLSTLTLNC
+433 ITLGTLPPNC

-470 RGSVKVE
+470 RGGVKVE

-506 DAFTRLHNGQG
+506 DAFTRLPNGQG

-552 VSLPIKKEEKR
+552 VSLPIKKEEKK
-563 QKKDVEEN
+563 QMKDVEEN
-571 VASVEPNRSSTEAKE
+571 VASVETNRSSTEAKE
-586 ATTENND
+586 
-593 ATHGANNATNG
+593 
-604 ANDATNGT
+604 
-612 NDATTEINILAVDDD
+612 ATTEINILAVDDD

-641 GGAKLNISTTT
+641 GGAKLNVSTTT

-712 FDTCLFKPFNAATLA
+712 FSTCLFKPFNAATLA
-727 ATLAQITRQPLSV
+727 ATLAQITRLPLSV

-781 LDQGLKG
+781 LEQGLKSNG
-788 NDEEQQRDSIS
+788 EELQRDSIS
-799 RTAHKAMPLLT
+799 RAAHKAMPLLT
-810 MLKPGQCG
+810 MLKPEQCS
-818 WLQAITPEHIKDTPA
+818 WLQAITPEHIKDTSA
-833 EKITVLAMRLDKE
+833 ENSTALAMRLEKE
-846 LEEVSTKLKEEG
+846 LEEISKKLREEG

>member
-74 GSEWPHFNQSVAT
+74 GSEWPHFNRSVAT
-87 SEQMAKQLKPFI
+87 SEQKAKQLKPFI

-109 TLVKL
+109 TLVEL
-114 MHMKRENTK
+114 IHMKRENTK
-123 RVAQLMAIDNRDAF
+123 RVAQLMAFDNRDAF

-155 SKSYGQHGQREKVYE
+155 SKLYGQHGQREKVYE

-191 DTVGVTNILHD
+191 DTVGVTNILHA

-276 LGHATQSRHKMVVRI
+276 LGHAMQSRHKMVVRI
-291 AVIGLVAI
+291 AIIGLVAI

-317 RDRQRIVEAKT
+317 RDRQRIVEAKA
-328 ETERIMAQRE
+328 ETEHIMAQRE

-412 QQLAKNCVDEF
+412 QQLAKNCVEEF
-423 QPMAAEKGLD
+423 KPMAAEKGLD
-433 ITLSTLTLNC
+433 ITLGTLTPNC

-470 RGSVKVE
+470 RGGVKVE

-496 MSQADCQRIF
+496 MSQANCQRIF
-506 DAFTRLHNGQG
+506 DAFTRLPNGQG

-552 VSLPIKKEEKR
+552 VSLPIKKEEKK

-571 VASVEPNRSSTEAKE
+571 VASVETNRSSTEAKE
-586 ATTENND
+586 
-593 ATHGANNATNG
+593 
-604 ANDATNGT
+604 
-612 NDATTEINILAVDDD
+612 ATTEINILAVDDD

-681 DMLKHVKNSD
+681 DMIKHVKNSD

-712 FDTCLFKPFNAATLA
+712 FSTCLFKPFNAATLA
-727 ATLAQITRQPLSV
+727 ATLAQITRLPLSV

-781 LDQGLKG
+781 LEQGLKSNG
-788 NDEEQQRDSIS
+788 EELQRDSIS
-799 RTAHKAMPLLT
+799 RAAHKAMPLLS

-818 WLQAITPEHIKDTPA
+818 WLQAITPEHIKDTSA
-833 EKITVLAMRLDKE
+833 ENSTALAMRLEKE
-846 LEEVSTKLKEEG
+846 LEEISKKLREEG

>member
-74 GSEWPHFNQSVAT
+74 GSEWPHFNRSVAT

-109 TLVKL
+109 TLVEL
-114 MHMKRENTK
+114 IHMKRENTK
-123 RVAQLMAIDNRDAF
+123 RVAQLMAFDNRDAF
-137 YRDKVQALQSG
+137 YRNKVQALQSG

-155 SKSYGQHGQREKVYE
+155 SKLYGQHGQREKVYE

-176 GFFRRLGDAFRRQHA
+176 GFFRRLGDAFRRQHT

-202 TKADSTAQ
+202 TRADSTAQ

-276 LGHATQSRHKMVVRI
+276 LGHAMQSRHKMVVRI
-291 AVIGLVAI
+291 AIIGLVAI

-317 RDRQRIVEAKT
+317 RDRQRIVEAKA

-412 QQLAKNCVDEF
+412 QQLAKSCVEEF
-423 QPMAAEKGLD
+423 KPMAAEKGLD
-433 ITLSTLTLNC
+433 ITLGTLTPNC

-470 RGSVKVE
+470 RGGVKVE

-506 DAFTRLHNGQG
+506 DAFTRLPNGQG

-552 VSLPIKKEEKR
+552 VSLPIKKEEKK

-571 VASVEPNRSSTEAKE
+571 VASVETNRSSTEAKE
-586 ATTENND
+586 
-593 ATHGANNATNG
+593 
-604 ANDATNGT
+604 
-612 NDATTEINILAVDDD
+612 ATTEINILAVDDD

-712 FDTCLFKPFNAATLA
+712 FSTCLFKPFNAATLA
-727 ATLAQITRQPLSV
+727 ATLAQITRLPLSV

-781 LDQGLKG
+781 LEQGLKH
-788 NDEEQQRDSIS
+788 NDEELQRDSIS
-799 RTAHKAMPLLT
+799 RAAHKAMPLLT
-810 MLKPGQCG
+810 MLKPRQCG
-818 WLQAITPEHIKDTPA
+818 WLQAITPEHIKDSSA
-833 EKITVLAMRLDKE
+833 ENSTALAMRLEKE
-846 LEEVSTKLKEEG
+846 LEEISKKLREEG

>member
-109 TLVKL
+109 TLVEL
-114 MHMKRENTK
+114 IHMKRENTK
-123 RVAQLMAIDNRDAF
+123 RVAQLMAFDNRDAF

-155 SKSYGQHGQREKVYE
+155 SKLYGQHAQREKVYE

-291 AVIGLVAI
+291 AIIGLVAI

-412 QQLAKNCVDEF
+412 QQLAKSCVEEF
-423 QPMAAEKGLD
+423 KPMAAEKGLD
-433 ITLSTLTLNC
+433 ITLGTLTPNC

-470 RGSVKVE
+470 RGGVKVE
-477 IRISPRQH
+477 MRISPRQH

-506 DAFTRLHNGQG
+506 DAFTRLPNGQG

-552 VSLPIKKEEKR
+552 VSLPIKKEEKK

-571 VASVEPNRSSTEAKE
+571 VASVETNRSSTEAKE
-586 ATTENND
+586 
-593 ATHGANNATNG
+593 
-604 ANDATNGT
+604 
-612 NDATTEINILAVDDD
+612 ATTEINILAVDDD

-712 FDTCLFKPFNAATLA
+712 FSTCLFKPFNAATLA
-727 ATLAQITRQPLSV
+727 ATLAQITRLPLSV

-760 TEAEQE
+760 TEAERE

-781 LDQGLKG
+781 LEQGLKSNG
-788 NDEEQQRDSIS
+788 EELQRDSIS
-799 RTAHKAMPLLT
+799 RAAHKAMPLLT

-818 WLQAITPEHIKDTPA
+818 WLQAITPEHIKDSSA
-833 EKITVLAMRLDKE
+833 ENSTALAMRLEKE
-846 LEEVSTKLKEEG
+846 LEEISKKLREEG